1 LLSKIW
7 GLILLSAFDTLQSAV
22 AQDADIVII
31 DTAGR
36 LHNKINLMNELTKVK
51 RDAKKV
57 VIEAPHEVLLVLDQL
72 VKTLLS
78 KLDSLLRHR
87 GNSRGNK
94 IRWYCQRRCCYWNF
108 RSV

>member
-1 LLSKIW
+1 
-7 GLILLSAFDTLQSAV
+7 
-22 AQDADIVII
+22 
-31 DTAGR
+31 
-36 LHNKINLMNELTKVK
+36 MNELTKVK

-87 GNSRGNK
+87 GNFSR
-94 IRWYCQRRCCYWNF
+94 
-108 RSV
+108 